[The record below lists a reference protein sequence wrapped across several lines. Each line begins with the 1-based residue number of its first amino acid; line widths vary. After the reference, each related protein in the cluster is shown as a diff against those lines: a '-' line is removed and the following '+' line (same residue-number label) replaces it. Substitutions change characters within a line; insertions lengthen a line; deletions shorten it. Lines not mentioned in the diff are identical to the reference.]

1 MQLSRKQLR
10 EALKT
15 TPIDQVLGVSGEL
28 THKQQTF
35 ARLVANGSTGADAY
49 RKAYESKAK
58 PKSVGNN
65 ASKLKKHAGI
75 QRVIDA
81 IKRANEV
88 AAYQTPQHLRAL
100 VINSLVEVVTDDE
113 VKASTKVAAA
123 KVLGTVAGVDA
134 FVTRS
139 EHRVIKSSEDAKGA
153 LLAKLREVMKNDATD
168 ARVVDAESLMRE
180 LGNDA
185 SDDDA
190 TATDATPAV
199 SESAASDPETPT
211 TPNGVRSPAISIHT
225 NVDNGTELKAESE
238 SNPPPPP
245 INSVASL
252 EDELSGNTPVSKT
265 E

>member
-35 ARLVANGSTGADAY
+35 ARLVANGATGADAY

-75 QRVIDA
+75 QRTIDA

-153 LLAKLREVMKNDATD
+153 LLAKLREVMKNSATD
-168 ARVVDAESLMRE
+168 ARVVDADSLLRE
-180 LGNDA
+180 LTHDDA
-185 SDDDA
+185 IDA
-190 TATDATPAV
+190 TAVEVDPAV
-199 SESAASDPETPT
+199 SASAASEGETPT
-211 TPNGVRSPAISIHT
+211 TPNGVRSPSISIHT
-225 NVDNGTELKAESE
+225 KVHTESPKNPES
-238 SNPPPPP
+238 PPPPS
-245 INSVASL
+245 NSVASL

>member
-88 AAYQTPQHLRAL
+88 ATYQTPQHLRAL

-113 VKASTKVAAA
+113 VKPSTKVAAA

-153 LLAKLREVMKNDATD
+153 LLAKLREVMKDSATD
-168 ARVVDAESLMRE
+168 ARIVDADSLMRE
-180 LGNDA
+180 LAHENE
-185 SDDDA
+185 
-190 TATDATPAV
+190 TAEPAPPV
-199 SESAASDPETPT
+199 IDSAANDPETPT

-225 NVDNGTELKAESE
+225 NEHTESAKNPES
-238 SNPPPPP
+238 PPPP
-245 INSVASL
+245 IDSVASL

>member
-1 MQLSRKQLR
+1 MQLSRKQLK
-10 EALKT
+10 EAIKS
-15 TPIDQVLGVSGEL
+15 TPIEQVLGVSGEL
-28 THKQQTF
+28 THKQKTF

-75 QRVIDA
+75 QRTIDA

-139 EHRVIKSSEDAKGA
+139 EHRVIRSSEDAKGA
-153 LLAKLREVMKNDATD
+153 LLAKLREVMNATATD
-168 ARVVDAESLMRE
+168 AVVVDADSLMRE

-185 SDDDA
+185 T
-190 TATDATPAV
+190 TAVDATPAV
-199 SESAASDPETPT
+199 SECAEGDAATPT
-211 TPNGVRSPAISIHT
+211 TPNGVRSPSISIHT
-225 NVDNGTELKAESE
+225 NEHNQSSSELI
-238 SNPPPPP
+238 PPPPP
-245 INSVASL
+245 IDSVASL

>member
-10 EALKT
+10 EAIKT
-15 TPIDQVLGVSGEL
+15 TPVDELLGVSGEL

-35 ARLVANGSTGADAY
+35 ARLVANGATGADAY

-100 VINSLVEVVTDDE
+100 VINSLVEVVTDDD

-153 LLAKLREVMKNDATD
+153 LLAKLREVMKSDAVD
-168 ARVVDAESLMRE
+168 ARVVDADSLMRE

-190 TATDATPAV
+190 TAVEVEPPV
-199 SESAASDPETPT
+199 SECAASDPETPT
-211 TPNGVRSPAISIHT
+211 TPNGVRSPTISIHT
-225 NVDNGTELKAESE
+225 KEHTRSEKNSE
-238 SNPPPPP
+238 SPPPPS
-245 INSVASL
+245 NSVASL

>member
-1 MQLSRKQLR
+1 MDEL
-10 EALKT
+10 
-15 TPIDQVLGVSGEL
+15 LGVSNEL
-28 THKQQTF
+28 THKQKTF
-35 ARLVANGSTGADAY
+35 ARLVAEGKTGADAY
-49 RKAYESKAK
+49 RKAYNSKGK
-58 PKSVGNN
+58 PQTAGNN
-65 ASKLKKHAGI
+65 ASRLK
-75 QRVIDA
+75 RDTR
-81 IKRANEV
+81 IKAQIEAFERANAA
-88 AAYQTPQHLRAL
+88 AAYHVPQHLRAL
-100 VINSLVEVVTDDE
+100 IVSSLVDVMADDD
-113 VKASTKVAAA
+113 VKPSTKVQAA

-168 ARVVDAESLMRE
+168 ARVVDADSLMRE
-180 LGNDA
+180 LA
-185 SDDDA
+185 HDD
-190 TATDATPAV
+190 ATDATAVEVDPAV
-199 SESAASDPETPT
+199 IECATGEPETPT

-245 INSVASL
+245 SNSVASL